1 MVCWPIDSSDG
12 SDKQPC
18 LQMSQG
24 MVQTWPLQA
33 MAGYQASRVL
43 LSLKMEGGGQLT
55 SYMYKDQS
63 KRLQQPV
70 YAF

>member
-18 LQMSQG
+18 LQMPQG

-55 SYMYKDQS
+55 SYMYKDPS
-63 KRLQQPV
+63 KRLQKPV